1 MRSART
7 AEEDDELP
15 LHAALAAGA
24 DRALIQKLLD
34 VDPGGAFVKDEDGD
48 LPLHVALR
56 AWAAP
61 ATIEALLRMFPESS
75 AKRDRDGLT
84 PAQLA
89 AHYEDAAEEEAVAAL
104 VRDARAEVRRNAEKL
119 RRRGKPEPRAIERV
133 ALEAAAGALAATA
146 RLVGGVGARAAKAA
160 LLPFFPARARAN
172 AAGKEDAFGGS
183 EARKSR
189 RRRLFEGEKGEKKGR
204 EKEEETREHG
214 GKKEKS
220 RGRERR
226 LSPRRAARRAV
237 FGFLVKSGVAVGAA
251 YGGALVAT
259 VAKRDIEARLRLR
272 DRSFIESLASHPP
285 RAQPRERRA
294 TFASA
299 SVGRAVVA
307 TPMADSATDSVGIR
321 VRPEPSRARDDSS
334 ARPRKRLDE
343 TVPAVLDAVP
353 AVEDAEPP
361 APAVVALL
369 PEELVRIDTT

>member
-1 MRSART
+1 VRSART

-24 DRALIQKLLD
+24 DHALIQKLLD
-34 VDPGGAFVKDEDGD
+34 VDPGGAFVKDEYGD

-56 AWAAP
+56 ASAAP

-75 AKRDRDGLT
+75 AKRDREGLT

-89 AHYEDAAEEEAVAAL
+89 AHYEEAAEEEAVAAL
-104 VRDARAEVRRNAEKL
+104 VRGARAEVRRNAEKL

-160 LLPFFPARARAN
+160 ALPFFPARARAKAEGN
-172 AAGKEDAFGGS
+172 EDASGSS

-189 RRRLFEGEKGEKKGR
+189 RRRLFEGEAR
-204 EKEEETREHG
+204 EKESRDEEAREYG

-226 LSPRRAARRAV
+226 ATRRAVRRAV
-237 FGFLVKSGVAVGAA
+237 FSFLVKSGVAVGAA

-272 DRSFIESLASHPP
+272 DQSWRESRASRPP
-285 RAQPRERRA
+285 RVGAA
-294 TFASA
+294 TANKI
-299 SVGRAVVA
+299 
-307 TPMADSATDSVGIR
+307 ADSATDSVTR
-321 VRPEPSRARDDSS
+321 VRPEPSSV
-334 ARPRKRLDE
+334 RPQKRFNE

-353 AVEDAEPP
+353 AAEDAEPP

>member
-119 RRRGKPEPRAIERV
+119 RRRGKLEPRAIERV

-146 RLVGGVGARAAKAA
+146 RLVGGVGARA
-160 LLPFFPARARAN
+160 
-172 AAGKEDAFGGS
+172 DAS
-183 EARKSR
+183 
-189 RRRLFEGEKGEKKGR
+189 
-204 EKEEETREHG
+204 
-214 GKKEKS
+214 
-220 RGRERR
+220 
-226 LSPRRAARRAV
+226 
-237 FGFLVKSGVAVGAA
+237 
-251 YGGALVAT
+251 Y
-259 VAKRDIEARLRLR
+259 
-272 DRSFIESLASHPP
+272 
-285 RAQPRERRA
+285 
-294 TFASA
+294 
-299 SVGRAVVA
+299 
-307 TPMADSATDSVGIR
+307 
-321 VRPEPSRARDDSS
+321 
-334 ARPRKRLDE
+334 
-343 TVPAVLDAVP
+343 
-353 AVEDAEPP
+353 
-361 APAVVALL
+361 
-369 PEELVRIDTT
+369 

>member
-119 RRRGKPEPRAIERV
+119 RRRGKLEPRAIERV

-160 LLPFFPARARAN
+160 LLPFFPARARAR
-172 AAGKEDAFGGS
+172 AAGKEDAFGSS

-189 RRRLFEGEKGEKKGR
+189 RRRLFEGEKGGKKGR
-204 EKEEETREHG
+204 EKEEEAREHG

-251 YGGALVAT
+251 SGAALVAT

-272 DRSFIESLASHPP
+272 DRSFSESRAARSP

-299 SVGRAVVA
+299 SVGRAGAA
-307 TPMADSATDSVGIR
+307 TPIADWATDSVSTR
-321 VRPEPSRARDDSS
+321 VRPEPEES

-343 TVPAVLDAVP
+343 TVAAVLDAVP

>member
-1 MRSART
+1 
-7 AEEDDELP
+7 
-15 LHAALAAGA
+15 
-24 DRALIQKLLD
+24 
-34 VDPGGAFVKDEDGD
+34 
-48 LPLHVALR
+48 
-56 AWAAP
+56 
-61 ATIEALLRMFPESS
+61 MFPESS

-119 RRRGKPEPRAIERV
+119 RRRGKLEPRAIERV

-172 AAGKEDAFGGS
+172 AAGKEDAFGSS

-204 EKEEETREHG
+204 DEEEEAREHG

-220 RGRERR
+220 RGRGRERR
-226 LSPRRAARRAV
+226 LSPRRAARRKAV

-272 DRSFIESLASHPP
+272 DDSAFSESRVARSP

-294 TFASA
+294 SPPFASA
-299 SVGRAVVA
+299 SVGRAGVA
-307 TPMADSATDSVGIR
+307 TPIADWATDSVSTR
-321 VRPEPSRARDDSS
+321 VRPEPGES